1 MASKTELPTF
11 RAKYDI
17 ADLSIAGI
25 TGLAFALVALF
36 LCVAPRTNISGASDY
51 IAFWATGQQL
61 VHHANP
67 YDGDAMM
74 RIEHSA
80 GHPDMYGV
88 MLMRNPPWAL
98 PLAFPLGFIGLRVG
112 LLLWSLALIACLI
125 VSVRILWRMHGRP
138 SAPLHWLGYSFL
150 PAPLCVIMGQT
161 SLFAL
166 LGYVLFLDLHGR
178 RPFLAGI
185 CLWLCALKPHLFLPI
200 GIVLLAWILVS
211 RSYKILAGAAVAIA
225 ASCAITF
232 WIDSAAW
239 SDYAQMMRT
248 TGIERDHI
256 PCLSVALRFWLSPQ
270 TVWLAWL
277 PAAMG
282 SAWALGYF
290 WSRRHAWDWMN
301 DGSLLMLVSLL
312 LAPYSWVY
320 DDALAIP
327 ALLHGAFLTRFR
339 PLLAA
344 LAFAS
349 LLIEVELLRGIRM
362 STAFYL
368 WTAPTW
374 LAWYFLACHSSRGG
388 LEWPAFR
395 ARRWFRSMDSVKEP
409 LSD

>member
-1 MASKTELPTF
+1 MASKAELHTF

-17 ADLSIAGI
+17 ADLSIAGV

-36 LCVAPRTNISGASDY
+36 LCVAPRTNISGAIDY

-74 RIEHSA
+74 RIEYSA
-80 GHPDMYGV
+80 GHSVKDGV

-98 PLAFPLGFIGLRVG
+98 PLAFPLGFIGLGVG
-112 LLLWSLALIACLI
+112 LLLWSLVLLACLI
-125 VSVRILWRMHGRP
+125 VSVRILWRMHGWP

-150 PAPLCVIMGQT
+150 PAPLCVMMGQT

-178 RPFLAGI
+178 RPFLAGT
-185 CLWLCALKPHLFLPI
+185 CLWLCALKPHLFLPF
-200 GIVLLAWILVS
+200 GVALLAWILVS
-211 RSYKILAGAAVAIA
+211 KSYKILAGAAVAMA

-232 WIDSAAW
+232 CIDPAAW

-248 TGIERDHI
+248 SGIERDHI

-270 TVWLAWL
+270 TVWFAWL
-277 PAAMG
+277 PAALG

-290 WSRRHAWDWMN
+290 WSRRHAWDWMK

-312 LAPYSWVY
+312 LAPYYWVY
-320 DDALAIP
+320 DDALAVP

-339 PLLAA
+339 PLLVA
-344 LAFAS
+344 LVFAS
-349 LLIEVELLRGIRM
+349 LLIEVELLRGIRI

-368 WTAPTW
+368 WTAPAW
-374 LAWYFLACHSSRGG
+374 LAWYLLAVTSGREG
-388 LEWPAFR
+388 LKWPAFR
-395 ARRWFRSMDSVKEP
+395 ARKWFRSMDSMKEP